1 MYMYMYGYIHI
12 HILYKHMNIDTSKP
26 SNSKLSGS
34 ALRTPPGKKK
44 NGQQLHEQLHEQ
56 LHDMRASAMS
66 TTCRQTF

>member
-1 MYMYMYGYIHI
+1 
-12 HILYKHMNIDTSKP
+12 MNIDTNKP

-44 NGQQLHEQLHEQ
+44 NEQQLHEQ

-66 TTCRQTF
+66 TDFLT